1 MYIFEVFARSS
12 ENSAL
17 LIEPFVFLAL
27 SAALSFTCADIFAR
41 KGLQY
46 ANHFVGATITLVGEL
61 LFFIPL
67 FFLLRPSFPEMG
79 EHYLWVMIGGLC
91 NPGLFLIFFLI
102 GIHRIGVARA
112 APIKGMS
119 PIFASLFALI
129 FLGEDPA
136 WYHLVGVLFV
146 VGGIV
151 LLVSGKTQGRWSR
164 WDARWPLIAAIISG
178 FGAMSWKKG
187 LVAFPSALPAA
198 MVGASAALVLVGAYT
213 CYALREEE
221 AGDVKQAFWPYLLG
235 GVAAGMG
242 IFLFTSSLQLSEVFR
257 VVPLVQ
263 ISPLFTVLFSV
274 IFLRK
279 AEFITWRVPAGAIL
293 TVSGVILVV
302 LRV

>member
-1 MYIFEVFARSS
+1 M
-12 ENSAL
+12 
-17 LIEPFVFLAL
+17 LIEPFVLFAL
-27 SAALSFTCADIFAR
+27 GAALSFTCADFFAR

-61 LFFIPL
+61 VLLIPL
-67 FFLLRPSFPEMG
+67 VFLLGSPFPEMG
-79 EHYLWVMIGGLC
+79 PHYLWVMIGGLC

-119 PIFASLFALI
+119 PIFAALLAVI
-129 FLGEDPA
+129 FLGEEPA
-136 WYHLVGVLFV
+136 WYHLMGVVFV

-151 LLVSGKTQGRWSR
+151 LLVSGKTEGRWSR
-164 WDARWPLIAAIISG
+164 WDARWPVFAAMISG

-187 LVAFPSALPAA
+187 VVAFQSALAA
-198 MVGASAALVLVGAYT
+198 SLIGAAAALVVVGAYT
-213 CYALREEE
+213 CYALRKED
-221 AGDVKQAFWPYLLG
+221 AGDVKRSFWPYLLG

-242 IFLFTSSLQLSEVFR
+242 IFLFMSALQKSEVFR
-257 VVPLVQ
+257 VVPMVQ
-263 ISPLFTVLFSV
+263 TSPLFTVLFSV
-274 IFLRK
+274 IFLRRV
-279 AEFITWRVPAGAIL
+279 ESITWREPAGAAL

>member
-1 MYIFEVFARSS
+1 M
-12 ENSAL
+12 
-17 LIEPFVFLAL
+17 LIEPFVLLAL

-67 FFLLRPSFPEMG
+67 IFLLGPSFPEIG
-79 EHYLWVMIGGLC
+79 AHYLWVMIGGLC

-119 PIFASLFALI
+119 PIFAALFALI

-136 WYHLVGVLFV
+136 WYHLMGVLFV

-164 WDARWPLIAAIISG
+164 WDARWPLIAAVISG

-187 LVAFPSALPAA
+187 LAAFPSALPAS

-213 CYALREEE
+213 CYAFREEE
-221 AGDVKQAFWPYLLG
+221 AGHVKQAFRPYLLG

-279 AEFITWRVPAGAIL
+279 AEFITWRVPAGAIF
-293 TVSGVILVV
+293 TVGGVILVV

>member
-1 MYIFEVFARSS
+1 M
-12 ENSAL
+12 

-61 LFFIPL
+61 FFFVPL
-67 FFLLRPSFPEMG
+67 IFLLAPTFPELGM
-79 EHYLWVMIGGLC
+79 HYLWVTVGGLC

-119 PIFASLFALI
+119 PIFAALFALI

-136 WYHLVGVLFV
+136 WYHLAGILFV

-164 WDARWPLIAAIISG
+164 WDTRWPLIAAVISG

-187 LVAFPSALPAA
+187 LVAFPSALPASL
-198 MVGASAALVLVGAYT
+198 VGASAALILVGGYT
-213 CYALREEE
+213 CYALREED

-235 GVAAGMG
+235 GIAAGMG
-242 IFLFTSSLQLSEVFR
+242 IFLFTSALQVSQVFR

-274 IFLRK
+274 VFLRR
-279 AEFITWRVPAGAIL
+279 AEHITWRVPAGAIL

>member
-1 MYIFEVFARSS
+1 M
-12 ENSAL
+12 
-17 LIEPFVFLAL
+17 LIEPFVLLAL
-27 SAALSFTCADIFAR
+27 SAALSFTCADFFAR

-46 ANHFVGATITLVGEL
+46 ANHFVGATITLVGEV

-67 FFLLRPSFPEMG
+67 VFILVPPFPEMG
-79 EHYLWVMIGGLC
+79 AHYLWVIIGGLC

-119 PIFASLFALI
+119 PIFAALFALI

-136 WYHLVGVLFV
+136 WYHLMGIVFV

-164 WDARWPLIAAIISG
+164 WDARWPLIAAVISG
-178 FGAMSWKKG
+178 FGAMSWRKG
-187 LVAFPSALPAA
+187 LVAFPSALTAA
-198 MVGASAALVLVGAYT
+198 MIGATAALVVVGIYT
-213 CYALREEE
+213 CYALREES
-221 AGDVKQAFWPYLLG
+221 AGDVKRAFWPYLLG
-235 GVAAGMG
+235 GIAAGMG
-242 IFLFTSSLQLSEVFR
+242 ILLFTSALQLSQVFR

-274 IFLRK
+274 IFLRR
-279 AEFITWRVPAGAIL
+279 AEHITWRVPAGATL

-302 LRV
+302 LRA

>member
-1 MYIFEVFARSS
+1 M
-12 ENSAL
+12 
-17 LIEPFVFLAL
+17 LIEPFVFLSLA
-27 SAALSFTCADIFAR
+27 AALSFTCADLFIR

-46 ANHFVGATITLVGEL
+46 ANHFMGATITIVGEL
-61 LFFIPL
+61 VLFIPL
-67 FFLLRPSFPEMG
+67 IFLLNSPFPELG
-79 EHYLWVMIGGLC
+79 AHYLWVMIGGLC
-91 NPGLFLIFFLI
+91 NPGLFLVFFLI
-102 GIHRIGVARA
+102 GIHKIGVARA

-119 PIFASLFALI
+119 PIFAALFALI

-136 WYHLVGVLFV
+136 WYHLMGVLFV

-151 LLVSGKTQGRWSR
+151 LLVSGKTEGRWSR
-164 WDARWPLIAAIISG
+164 WDARWPLIAAIVSG

-187 LVAFPSALPAA
+187 LVAFPSALTAS
-198 MVGASAALVLVGAYT
+198 MIGASAALVVVGAYT
-213 CYALREEE
+213 CYTMREED
-221 AGDVKQAFWPYLLG
+221 AGDVRQAFWPYLLG
-235 GVAAGMG
+235 GLTAGMG
-242 IFLFTSSLQLSEVFR
+242 IFLFTSALQTGQVFR

-274 IFLRK
+274 IFLRR